1 MSDASLCLI
10 ERGRV
15 RRKRLRFVDTHT
27 IQKAWLGNRTRDSR
41 AMNATETVTET
52 ARNTNPI
59 DASRRMSDANVVSK
73 GRARDGQE
81 ACSVN
86 MPRTVAVA
94 STTKTLCE
102 ASAERHV

>member
-1 MSDASLCLI
+1 M
-10 ERGRV
+10 ER
-15 RRKRLRFVDTHT
+15 LAIVDKMT

-81 ACSVN
+81 ACSVKT
-86 MPRTVAVA
+86 PRVVTVA
-94 STTKTLCE
+94 STTRTLCE
-102 ASAERHV
+102 ALAERHV

>member
-1 MSDASLCLI
+1 
-10 ERGRV
+10 
-15 RRKRLRFVDTHT
+15 
-27 IQKAWLGNRTRDSR
+27 
-41 AMNATETVTET
+41 MNATETVTGT

-94 STTKTLCE
+94 FDYEDVVRGFSRE
-102 ASAERHV
+102 ATSDVARKRSSRALFRERAS